1 VHGVGHGASGGGRQL
16 EATLCKAAW
25 RAAAHGAQPRMRR
38 MARGGAWR
46 AAAAAAAAAAAVTL
60 GGSLVLG
67 VV

>member
-1 VHGVGHGASGGGRQL
+1 MVMAPVGGGRQL

-25 RAAAHGAQPRMRR
+25 RAAAHGAQPRM
-38 MARGGAWR
+38 ARGRACGAWR
-46 AAAAAAAAAAAVTL
+46 AAAAAAVTL